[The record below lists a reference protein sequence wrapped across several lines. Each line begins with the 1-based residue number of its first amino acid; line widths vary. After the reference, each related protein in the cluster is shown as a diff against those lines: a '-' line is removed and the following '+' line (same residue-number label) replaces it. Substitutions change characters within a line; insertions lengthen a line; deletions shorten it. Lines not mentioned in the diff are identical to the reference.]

1 MDKRPPP
8 FLKKIYLSRR
18 EIKMIL
24 DAIDVTEE
32 NMDVVWKREMIAK
45 LKRAIRRS
53 KKKESKVV
61 KKDENKT
68 QV

>member
-24 DAIDVTEE
+24 DAINVTEE
-32 NMDVVWKREMIAK
+32 DMEVAWKREMVAK

-53 KKKESKVV
+53 KKKEQKVV
-61 KKDENKT
+61 EKDESKA
-68 QV
+68 

>member
-24 DAIDVTEE
+24 DAINVTEE
-32 NMDVVWKREMIAK
+32 DMEVTWKREMVAK

-53 KKKESKVV
+53 KKKEQKVV
-61 KKDENKT
+61 EKDESKA
-68 QV
+68 

>member
-1 MDKRPPP
+1 
-8 FLKKIYLSRR
+8 
-18 EIKMIL
+18 MIL

>member
-1 MDKRPPP
+1 M
-8 FLKKIYLSRR
+8 YLSRR

-32 NMDVVWKREMIAK
+32 DMEVSWKKEMILK

-53 KKKESKVV
+53 KKKEQKVV
-61 KKDENKT
+61 EKDENKA
-68 QV
+68 